1 MMTMHIIYDD
11 CEIVIL
17 KNNGERD
24 FKMMTVVWK
33 QLCIT
38 LQELLPHACK
48 WYPN

>member
-24 FKMMTVVWK
+24 FKMSVVWK
-33 QLCIT
+33 
-38 LQELLPHACK
+38 
-48 WYPN
+48 